1 MVLTE
6 TANKFSQSLRG
17 LIHRCRMYTV
27 IMVKLKRFSVA
38 LIHIIVF
45 FDWFKRELR
54 TENLEILF
62 LSIIVFSGILT

>member
-27 IMVKLKRFSVA
+27 KMVKLKRFSVA
-38 LIHIIVF
+38 LIDIIVF
-45 FDWFKRELR
+45 FNWFKRELR
-54 TENLEILF
+54 TENLEALF
-62 LSIIVFSGILT
+62 FSIIVFSGIPT

>member
-6 TANKFSQSLRG
+6 TANKLSQSLRG

-38 LIHIIVF
+38 FVDIIVF
-45 FDWFKRELR
+45 FNWFKRELR

-62 LSIIVFSGILT
+62 FSIIVFSGIPT